1 MILYLNKSA
10 DNVIGKDLEEVGRVD
25 VRLRADIDIINPQLK
40 IKNNGLK
47 FNYCYIEQLKRFY
60 FVESVQVRGRLVE
73 LVLNVDVLET
83 YKEEINNSELVI
95 ERPIKAGDYGDFS
108 GVAKEEKDVAIFESD
123 LVIEKGESIILSTKG
138 GAYNG

>member
-25 VRLRADIDIINPQLK
+25 IRFRADIDIINPQLK

-83 YKEEINNSELVI
+83 YKEDIKNSEWVYNS
-95 ERPIKAGDYGDFS
+95 PIKSGDYGEVSADFTGRYEKEVVAFDDVILDKKS
-108 GVAKEEKDVAIFESD
+108 LVVVTMGEGV
-123 LVIEKGESIILSTKG
+123 
-138 GAYNG
+138 